1 MIADAKRRG
10 LTNQQATDEFNE
22 KGMPPTGSGGGRQLR
37 CGNAASTWR
46 GGPCVRGRSRVARR
60 RLDCPYIFHRD
71 GRPLGDFR
79 KPWKTACKAAGLDG
93 RIVHDLRRSGV
104 RHLINTGNDPHV
116 VMAFSGHRTRRCS
129 AATISSTSTTCG
141 GRLSGAAPT
150 GANPP
155 RCCRWPRR
163 TRRELGAP
171 AAVAELCERQ
181 LQGIVSGAGGARTPD
196 L

>member
-1 MIADAKRRG
+1 VIADAKRRG

-116 VMAFSGHRTRRCS
+116 VMAFSGHRTRPMLRRYDIINVDDLRRAAQRGSTHRGES
-129 AATISSTSTTCG
+129 AAM
-141 GRLSGAAPT
+141 LPLAKK
-150 GANPP
+150 NP
-155 RCCRWPRR
+155 
-163 TRRELGAP
+163 
-171 AAVAELCERQ
+171 
-181 LQGIVSGAGGARTPD
+181 
-196 L
+196 